1 MRRRFLR
8 RRGRSAMTGS
18 RIGRGDMTETA
29 AFKADEVAWQPHPM
43 AEGFEI
49 KVLAH
54 KPDTKVKVQL
64 VRARKG
70 AVLAEHTHDTEDIFY
85 VLDGG
90 ATIWIEGKGD
100 IPLSRGMVIRVPKDA
115 VHKVYNIS
123 DQGYLVLDMF
133 VP

>member
-85 VLDGG
+85 VLEGG
-90 ATIWIEGKGD
+90 DTVWDEGKGD
-100 IPLSRGMVIRVPKDA
+100 LPVSRGMVIRGPKDA
-115 VHKVYNIS
+115 VYKV
-123 DQGYLVLDMF
+123 
-133 VP
+133 